1 VTSTDYPRRLRRS
14 AAFAQ
19 IAASVQAGV
28 ILLAAC
34 WLTDCTARSGDGSL
48 LSAGGAHEAAFSSSA
63 VSAQLMATH
72 GSLTSCLQSVPR
84 LVYRVVVVGGSI
96 LGKAFYEAGR
106 QVIASAFVEVRL
118 V

>member
-1 VTSTDYPRRLRRS
+1 MS
-14 AAFAQ
+14 A
-19 IAASVQAGV
+19 V
-28 ILLAAC
+28 
-34 WLTDCTARSGDGSL
+34 
-48 LSAGGAHEAAFSSSA
+48 GAHEAAFSSLT
-63 VSAQLMATH
+63 VSAQLMAAH
-72 GSLTSCLQSVPR
+72 GSLTPCLQSVPR